1 MKIENFA
8 FFFEFFF
15 QAKFLNAVSAC
26 KMQNF
31 AIGPKHLKTL
41 ETLEH
46 F

>member
-8 FFFEFFF
+8 FFSNFFF
-15 QAKFLNAVSAC
+15 QAKFFNAVSAC

-31 AIGPKHLKTL
+31 AMGLKNLKTL

>member
-8 FFFEFFF
+8 FFSKNFF
-15 QAKFLNAVSAC
+15 QAKSLNAVSAC

-31 AIGPKHLKTL
+31 AMGPKNSKTLKTL
-41 ETLEH
+41 EH